1 MCKKHESDL
10 ENYSIIYLQTNEEFL
25 IDMKMSNGPKIIC
38 EKKKKKSE
46 TFFFLLFYE
55 KFITRN
61 LESIIMIHKRFLKNY
76 EIREK
81 KGISKYY
88 SVRH

>member
-38 EKKKKKSE
+38 EKKKEKWNIFLSSFFMKNSSLE
-46 TFFFLLFYE
+46 TWKVSLW
-55 KFITRN
+55 FIN
-61 LESIIMIHKRFLKNY
+61 VF
-76 EIREK
+76 
-81 KGISKYY
+81 
-88 SVRH
+88 